1 MNTLVPLRFL
11 VGVTRL
17 MAVYFGLRSLESLG
31 TAVYSYELQQ
41 SMTSK
46 YTETLSSVWVVYIP
60 VVAFYFALV
69 ISVWFVAPKICQ
81 LAVGAARLDQPDEG
95 LEISCNEVMIF
106 LFGTLF
112 VGWGFTRLAND
123 LTPIFQAKAQHIPH
137 ELSLANQFGFFMT
150 AILMGFGGLM
160 MARFAEIYCWM
171 KKRRLE

>member
-17 MAVYFGLRSLESLG
+17 MAIYFGLRSLESLG
-31 TAVYSYELQQ
+31 TAVFSYQLQQ
-41 SMTSK
+41 SMTSEFAK
-46 YTETLSSVWVVYIP
+46 KLPSVWAVYLP
-60 VVAFYFALV
+60 VVAFYFTLV
-69 ISVWFVAPKICQ
+69 ISVWFSAPKICQ
-81 LAVGAARLDQPDEG
+81 LAVGAPRLDQPEEG
-95 LEISCNEVMIF
+95 SEISWNEVMIF

-112 VGWGFTRLAND
+112 VGWGFTRLASD
-123 LTPIFQAKAQHIPH
+123 LTPIFQAKAQHIRH

-160 MARFAEIYCWM
+160 MARFAGIYRWM